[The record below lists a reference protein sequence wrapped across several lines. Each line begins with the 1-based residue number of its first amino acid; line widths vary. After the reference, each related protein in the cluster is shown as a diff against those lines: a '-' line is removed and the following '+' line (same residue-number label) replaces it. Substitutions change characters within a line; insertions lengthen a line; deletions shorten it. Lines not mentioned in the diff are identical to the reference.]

1 MTSFALLRIGRAAVA
16 FLAYISA
23 KATIKKHPV
32 TKPFAMVI
40 LGFIALL
47 GFIAVLI
54 IG

>member
-1 MTSFALLRIGRAAVA
+1 MTSFALPLLSQFAVA

-40 LGFIALL
+40 LGFIA
-47 GFIAVLI
+47 VLI